1 MSGFAGILNLDGAPV
16 DRSLL
21 ERMTRGLAFR
31 GPDAEGIWS
40 DGAVGL
46 GHALLRATH
55 EAAREKQP
63 AGLDGRLW
71 IAADVRIDARAE
83 LIEKLNAKRNGAS
96 AVSLSTPDAE
106 LILHAYDA
114 WDEACVEHLLGDFS
128 FAIWDA
134 PRKRLFCARDH
145 FGVKFLYYARI
156 GGTLIFSNT
165 LESLRVHP
173 GISAKLCDAYI
184 GDYLLIGSNLHPTL
198 TPFEQIIRLP
208 SAHTLTASGEQVRPA
223 CYWSFPIEEPLR
235 YRCPHDYV
243 EEFQGLL
250 NAAVEDRLRTDR
262 ASISLSGGLD
272 SPTVAA
278 AAAEQLET
286 PDRLLGVTYG
296 FNRAIRDP
304 EPPLARKVAE
314 YLGISFRYFATD
326 DYQLFDRCDSLGG
339 RFPWPTN
346 LALAACKCDLYDAVA
361 GHGRVLLT
369 GEGGDFGIAPSL
381 RVHGGWRLFGLVW
394 NVGKYILTHGRHP
407 RLGFRVTWQ
416 RWRGKSP
423 KGIPGYPE
431 WCEPEFESRLN
442 LRDRFQELIKV
453 PSSEHPYRPDS
464 YSSLTSPYISIFFER
479 YDGGYT
485 RLPLE
490 VRHPLFD
497 LRLQR
502 FFLRLPMFPWCADKE
517 LLRVAM
523 RDRLPKE
530 ILRRPKAPFEGD
542 PLIQM
547 LREADTDWLN
557 NFVPAP
563 GFERYVVRER
573 VPIFGGNVELRNP
586 ELHLRPISLNYWLQ
600 SKKALQYS

>member
-46 GHALLRATH
+46 GHALLRTTH

-83 LIEKLNAKRNGAS
+83 LIEKLKAKRNAAS
-96 AVSLSTPDAE
+96 VVSLSTPDAE

-114 WDEACVEHLLGDFS
+114 WGDACVEHLLGDFS
-128 FAIWDA
+128 FALWDSS
-134 PRKRLFCARDH
+134 RQRLFCARDH
-145 FGVKFLYYARI
+145 FGVKLLYYARI

-165 LESLRVHP
+165 LDALRVHP

-184 GDYLLIGSNLHPTL
+184 GDYLLIGSNMHPTL
-198 TPFEQIIRLP
+198 TPFEQILRLP
-208 SAHTLTASGEQVRPA
+208 SAHTLTASREQVRLA
-223 CYWSFPIEEPLR
+223 CYWSFPIEEPLH
-235 YRCPHDYV
+235 YRRSRDYV
-243 EEFQGLL
+243 DEFLSLL
-250 NAAVEDRLRTDR
+250 HVAVEDRLRTYR

-278 AAAEQLET
+278 MAVQQLGAS
-286 PDRLLGVTYG
+286 DKLLGATYG
-296 FNRAIRDP
+296 FNRAVTDP
-304 EPPLARKVAE
+304 EPPLAQRVAE
-314 YLGISFRYFATD
+314 YLGIAFHYLVAD
-326 DYQLFDRCDSLGG
+326 DYKLFERCDSLAQ
-339 RFPWPTN
+339 RCPWPVD
-346 LALAACKCDLYDAVA
+346 LSLAASMYDFYEIASR
-361 GHGRVLLT
+361 HGRVLLT
-369 GEGGDFGIAPSL
+369 GEGGDVGIAPSL
-381 RVHGGWRLFGLVW
+381 CAYRGARIFGLAW
-394 NVGKYILTHGRHP
+394 NVGKYFLTHGRHP

-416 RWRGKSP
+416 RWRGIAP
-423 KGIPGYPE
+423 KGIPDYPE
-431 WCEPEFESRLN
+431 WCESEFESRLR
-442 LRDRFQELIKV
+442 LRDRFRELLKD
-453 PSSEHPYRPDS
+453 PSSVHPFRPDS
-464 YSSLTSPYISIFFER
+464 YSSLTTPYISIFFER
-479 YDGGYT
+479 YDGGFT

-490 VRHPLFD
+490 ARHPLFD

-502 FFLRLPMFPWCADKE
+502 FFLRLPMLPWCADKE

-523 RDRLPKE
+523 RGRLPVQ
-530 ILRRPKAPFEGD
+530 ILRRPKVSFEGD

-547 LREADTDWLN
+547 LREADTRWLN

-563 GFERYVVRER
+563 GFERYIAREK
-573 VPIFGGNVELRNP
+573 VPIFGSNVEIRNP
-586 ELHLRPISLNYWLQ
+586 KLDFRPINLNYWLQ
-600 SKKALQYS
+600 